1 MTGISMGI
9 GQQGVNSS
17 IVKGIKFNIL
27 FSSAYRAVAYIFK
40 DEYTLADFLGNIS
53 VDMAK
58 AAVAAFASWVIGTFA
73 ATAFATGASVIVVA
87 GIMLA
92 IGIATTS
99 ILDSIDKNFKIS
111 ETIINLIK
119 KELERKP
126 KTPEANFNQFLHNW
140 GNYGK

>member
-1 MTGISMGI
+1 MAGSM
-9 GQQGVNSS
+9 
-17 IVKGIKFNIL
+17 L
-27 FSSAYRAVAYIFK
+27 FV
-40 DEYTLADFLGNIS
+40 
-53 VDMAK
+53 
-58 AAVAAFASWVIGTFA
+58 
-73 ATAFATGASVIVVA
+73 GA
-87 GIMLA
+87 L
-92 IGIATTS
+92 TTY

>member
-1 MTGISMGI
+1 MGI
-9 GQQGVNSS
+9 GQQGTDSG
-17 IVKGIKFNIL
+17 IVKGVKFNIL
-27 FSSAYRAVAYIFK
+27 FSAAYRAVEYIFK

-58 AAVAAFASWVIGTFA
+58 AAVATFTSWVIGA
-73 ATAFATGASVIVVA
+73 VLSAFFVAGGSVIAVA

-92 IGIATTS
+92 VGIATAS
-99 ILDSIDKNFKIS
+99 ILDSIDKKFKIS
-111 ETIINLIK
+111 EAVINLIK
-119 KELERKP
+119 KEIERKP